1 MAIVET
7 KDGKSFESEDISNVK
22 LLDSSVDMV
31 NPLWI
36 VFWLL
41 VFFPMAI
48 ALAIAGVVSKK
59 YTCVITVNG
68 GSEVHTFDKAN
79 YHLLNLR

>member
-7 KDGKSFESEDISNVK
+7 KEGKTFDLKDITKTK

-41 VFFPMAI
+41 LFFPMAI

-59 YTCVITVNG
+59 YTCLVDING
-68 GSEVHTFDKAN
+68 ESEVHTFDKAN
-79 YHLLNLR
+79 FHLLYMR